1 MSTRKS
7 DKMANWPI
15 GKLLYSMS
23 LPAVFSMLVQAMYNI
38 VDTMYVSQLGEKA
51 LFAIGLVFPLQ
62 MLVLSIGLGTGAGV
76 GTVVARR
83 LGEKRY
89 EEANKTATYGV
100 IITFVHF
107 VITAICGLLFSR
119 AFLHLF
125 TNDMVAIDMGHT
137 YLLIVMGLCFGQMF
151 SILFERILQST
162 GNMMIPMAAQL
173 VGAITNIIL
182 DPIMIFGYF
191 GLPAMGIAGAAY
203 ATVIGQVLGCVVCV
217 VALFAGKHEIVIS
230 FNDLDYDAD
239 RLKYIY
245 VMGLPVMIMNAI
257 GSVTTTCLN
266 KVLIS
271 FGENAVM
278 ALTLYFKV
286 QSFVF
291 MPVFGFNQGS
301 LPILSYN
308 YGAKNKERYIKT
320 VKLFALS
327 ATCFLALGTIVFHLQ
342 TDALVNIFNASEQL
356 LTVARVAFRII
367 SLSFV
372 LAGFTIVMTSVFQS
386 LGSSV
391 TSMFISILRQIGFLI
406 PLAIIFGKLWGL
418 NALWFAYPC
427 AEGLVVIIFL
437 PIALRKIKK
446 AFN

>member
-1 MSTRKS
+1 MSNRKS

-62 MLVLSIGLGTGAGV
+62 MLVLSVGLGTGAGV

-83 LGEKRY
+83 LGEKKY
-89 EEANKTATYGV
+89 DEANKTATYGV
-100 IITFVHF
+100 IITFIHF

-119 AFLHLF
+119 AFLHIF
-125 TNDMVAIDMGHT
+125 TNDMLAIDMGHT
-137 YLLIVMGLCFGQMF
+137 YLIIVMGLCFGQMF

-162 GNMMIPMAAQL
+162 GNMMVPMLAQL
-173 VGAITNIIL
+173 VGAITNILL
-182 DPIMIFGYF
+182 DPVLIFGYF

-203 ATVIGQVLGCVVCV
+203 ATVIGQILGCVVCV
-217 VALFAGKHEIVIS
+217 IALFGFKHEIVIG
-230 FNDLDYDAD
+230 FKGLDFDTN
-239 RLKYIY
+239 RIKTIY
-245 VMGLPVMIMNAI
+245 GMGLPVMIMNAI

-266 KVLIS
+266 KVLIN

-308 YGAKNKERYIKT
+308 YGAKNKDRYLKT
-320 VKLFALS
+320 VKLFALT
-327 ATCFLALGTIVFHLQ
+327 ATCFLGLGTLVFHLQ
-342 TDALVNIFNASEQL
+342 TDMLINIFNASDQL
-356 LTVARVAFRII
+356 LKVAEVAFRII

-372 LAGFTIVMTSVFQS
+372 LAGCTIVMSSIFQS

-391 TSMFISILRQIGFLI
+391 ISMFISILRQIGFLI

-418 NALWFAYPC
+418 HALWFAYPC
-427 AEGLVVIIFL
+427 AEGLVVMIFM